1 MLSGP
6 DSSVFIGMSPD
17 KVCPTSV
24 LKILPYDRMTK
35 VDFPPDFWIPVMH
48 SFPFKGGVRGY
59 SHITSAG
66 RGGGGGGGWQM
77 LTIADELKMWIEN

>member
-59 SHITSAG
+59 SLGLGEKSKVKIKTRPVG
-66 RGGGGGGGWQM
+66 IG
-77 LTIADELKMWIEN
+77 